1 MGSGNGFHKSVK
13 SPLAMQSA
21 RRMHMKAS
29 VAISSD
35 ACRRLDISAACEK
48 QKQPAFEVDNQ
59 KLEGGTCLS
68 LSFDFL

>member
-21 RRMHMKAS
+21 SRMHMKAS

-48 QKQPAFEVDNQ
+48 QPAFEVDYQ

-68 LSFDFL
+68 LSLDFL